1 MERLGEDKIN
11 ALRGSL
17 RIDASELNMKDRK
30 VSLMSNAT
38 IMTSDTPLL
47 KFQSN
52 GKQARLPLISKDQ
65 MTSSALSIQK

>member
-1 MERLGEDKIN
+1 MQRDDTIK

-17 RIDASELNMKDRK
+17 KINASELKMTDRK
-30 VSLMSNAT
+30 VSLMSDAT

-52 GKQARLPLISKDQ
+52 GKQAFISKGQ
-65 MTSSALSIQK
+65 MTSQGAESTQK